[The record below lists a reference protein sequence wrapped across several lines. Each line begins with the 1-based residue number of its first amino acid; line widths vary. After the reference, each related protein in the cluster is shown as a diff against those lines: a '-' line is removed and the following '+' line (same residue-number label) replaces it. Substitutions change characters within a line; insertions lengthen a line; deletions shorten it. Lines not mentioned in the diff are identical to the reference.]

1 MLGLQ
6 PGQLRDDLVVP
17 APLKLEAEVVAL
29 HLQPSVGYFASGWPV
44 DTIWQANQQSE
55 VPMVDLAS
63 GGTTIEIRRADE
75 GFSWQRLDPSAF
87 AFRRALAEGFGLP
100 GLNVI
105 FGMVIVWG
113 LVMVVMALGVFVGA
127 PAPERNAQRETRKA
141 LRRAR
146 MMRRW

>member
-1 MLGLQ
+1 MSLLGRIHGIGVATIVIGYALLRIALGLSII
-6 PGQLRDDLVVP
+6 GGCVW
-17 APLKLEAEVVAL
+17 A
-29 HLQPSVGYFASGWPV
+29 F
-44 DTIWQANQQSE
+44 SE
-55 VPMVDLAS
+55 GL
-63 GGTTIEIRRADE
+63 
-75 GFSWQRLDPSAF
+75 
-87 AFRRALAEGFGLP
+87 GLP

-105 FGMVIVWG
+105 FGMIIVWG